1 VAVDTQAWSLVND
14 LLAPNPSAPLGAG
27 LVAARAIVIYI
38 AAVVIMRIGDR
49 RFLGHNAAFDVIF
62 GVIIG
67 SVFARGINGTAP
79 LGATLAGALVIVILH
94 WLLAFIAFYSDT
106 FGTLLKGAEKILI
119 RDGRLQ
125 WSAMRGANITQRD
138 LVAALHVDG
147 RVADPQDVRLAR
159 LERSGEISV
168 LTAAPRVVHEVHVEA
183 GVHTVRIELI

>member
-1 VAVDTQAWSLVND
+1 MHAWSLVTD
-14 LLAPNPSAPLGAG
+14 FLSPNPLAPLGLG
-27 LVAARAIVIYI
+27 PVAARAVVIYI

-79 LGATLAGALVIVILH
+79 IAATLVGALIIVILH
-94 WLLAFIAFYSDT
+94 WLLAFIAFYSDA

-147 RVADPQDVRLAR
+147 RVAKPQDVRLAR

-168 LTAAPRVVHEVHVEA
+168 LPATPRLVHEVHIEH
-183 GVHTVRIELI
+183 GVHTVRIELV

>member
-1 VAVDTQAWSLVND
+1 VAL
-14 LLAPNPSAPLGAG
+14 
-27 LVAARAIVIYI
+27 RAIVIYI

-79 LGATLAGALVIVILH
+79 IGPTLAGALVVVILD
-94 WLLAFIAFYSDT
+94 WLLAFVASYSDA

-119 RDGRLQ
+119 LDGQMQ
-125 WSAMRGANITQRD
+125 WRAMRSANITQRD

-147 RVADPQDVRLAR
+147 RVADPRDVRLAR

-168 LTAAPRVVHEVHVEA
+168 LAARPRVVHEVNVGP
-183 GVHTVRIELI
+183 GVQTVRIEIM

>member
-1 VAVDTQAWSLVND
+1 VGTQAWNLVTD
-14 LLAPNPSAPLGAG
+14 LLAPTPSAPLDAWH
-27 LVAARAIVIYI
+27 VTVRAIVIYI
-38 AAVVIMRIGDR
+38 AAVIIMRIGDR

-67 SVFARGINGTAP
+67 SVFARGINGNAP
-79 LGATLAGALVIVILH
+79 IGATLAGALLVVALH
-94 WLLAFIAFYSDT
+94 WLLAFIALYSDA

-138 LVAALHVDG
+138 LVAALHLDG
-147 RVADPQDVRLAR
+147 RVADPKDVRLAR

-168 LTAAPRVVHEVHVEA
+168 LTARPRIVHEVHIEQ
-183 GVHTVRIELI
+183 GVHTVRIELV

>member
-1 VAVDTQAWSLVND
+1 MQAWSFVND
-14 LLAPNPSAPLGAG
+14 LLSTHPLAPLGVG
-27 LVAARAIVIYI
+27 PVAARALVIYI
-38 AAVVIMRIGDR
+38 AAVAIMRLGDR

-79 LGATLAGALVIVILH
+79 IGATLVGALVIVILH
-94 WLLAFIAFYSDT
+94 WFLAFIAFYSDA

-125 WSAMRGANITQRD
+125 WPAMRGANITQRD

-147 RVADPQDVRLAR
+147 RVTAPQDVRLAR

-168 LTAAPRVVHEVHVEA
+168 VTATPRIVHEVHIEQ
-183 GVHTVRIELI
+183 GVHTVRIELV